1 MNLLSSLQNQHRT
14 RSLRIGVCYNSV
26 SLCLSVALVWFF
38 CLFACLLFEKGFH
51 CVCSSACP
59 DTHSVVQADLKLHQ
73 LSAMCAIATW
83 PQTPS
88 L

>member
-1 MNLLSSLQNQHRT
+1 
-14 RSLRIGVCYNSV
+14 
-26 SLCLSVALVWFF
+26 
-38 CLFACLLFEKGFH
+38 LLFEKGFH